1 MECKFTGNKD
11 NWGVNVKGDIDYFYQ
26 RMGVVQKDAIKT
38 TVLSFIGL
46 SLGYVNKAILFIA
59 LLTVEQV
66 GLMNL
71 VITVGMLFAQLS
83 NLGSI
88 YSTWRFFPFFRNEA
102 KNHYGFL
109 LMNMLIVLIG
119 ISIFTLLIFFF
130 NHSIV
135 DYYSEKSKLF
145 THYYLWV
152 IPLGIANIFFMLFE
166 SYLRGLYKN
175 VLPVFLQEI
184 FLRVLIFVLLL
195 LLAGKV
201 IDFNQFFIAHALVYF
216 IPCLVLLI
224 YLIRL
229 KELKFS
235 LRSITVPRR
244 FRKILVYFSMM
255 SYLNSLATLLV
266 ISMDAMMIASYIG
279 LEATGVYTTII
290 YLTSALMVPYRSI
303 IRVSSTLVAKYWQ
316 ARDMV
321 GMQDIYQKSSSI
333 GLIIG
338 LLGFLVIYLPIQE
351 LFSFIPA
358 YKSGI
363 NVFVILM
370 VGKIFDMYSGLNGTI
385 FSTSKKFRYDLIFTI
400 ILCSLVYFLNKLL
413 IPKYG
418 IDGAAISTSFAYVA
432 YNVLRCGFV
441 YYLFGLQPFN
451 MKQIKLIGLF
461 SLNVLLGVTFN
472 YYELFNDWN
481 VWLAIGVKEIVVL
494 IGFIVPIWLFNLEP
508 EIVNFTK
515 NSYNKWSARIR
526 K

>member
-1 MECKFTGNKD
+1 
-11 NWGVNVKGDIDYFYQ
+11 
-26 RMGVVQKDAIKT
+26 MGVVQKDAIKT

-71 VITVGMLFAQLS
+71 VITVGLLFAQLS

-88 YSTWRFFPFFRNEA
+88 YSTWRFFPFFRNAE

-109 LMNMLIVLIG
+109 LMNMLIVSIG
-119 ISIFTLLIFFF
+119 ICFFTLLILLFRG
-130 NHSIV
+130 SIV

-145 THYYLWV
+145 TYYYLWI
-152 IPLGIANIFFMLFE
+152 IPLGIANIFFLLFE

-175 VLPVFLQEI
+175 VIPVFLQEI
-184 FLRVLIFVLLL
+184 FLRVLIFILLL

-216 IPCLVLLI
+216 IPCILLMI

-235 LRSITVPRR
+235 LKSITVPRR
-244 FRKILVYFSMM
+244 FRKILVTFSLM
-255 SYLNSLATLLV
+255 SYLNTLATLLV
-266 ISMDAMMIASYIG
+266 ISMDAMMIASYLG

-303 IRVSSTLVAKYWQ
+303 VRVSSTLVAKYWQ
-316 ARDMV
+316 AKDMV

-338 LLGFLVIYLPIQE
+338 LLGFLVIFLPINE

-358 YKSGI
+358 YKSGV

-400 ILCSLVYFLNKLL
+400 ILCSLVYGLNKLL
-413 IPKYG
+413 IPIYG
-418 IDGAAISTSFAYVA
+418 IDGAAISTSFAYIA
-432 YNVLRCGFV
+432 YNVLRCFFV

-451 MKQIKLIGLF
+451 LKQVKLIILF
-461 SLNVLLGVTFN
+461 SIIVLVAVTFN
-472 YYELFNDWN
+472 NYELFKGWN
-481 VWLAIGVKEIVVL
+481 VWLAIGVKELVVL
-494 IGFIVPIWLFNLEP
+494 LGFIIPIWIFNLEP

-515 NSYNKWSARIR
+515 NSFNKWSARIR

>member
-1 MECKFTGNKD
+1 
-11 NWGVNVKGDIDYFYQ
+11 
-26 RMGVVQKDAIKT
+26 MGVVQKDAIKT

-71 VITVGMLFAQLS
+71 VITVGLLFAQLS

-88 YSTWRFFPFFRNEA
+88 YSTWRFFPFFRNAE

-109 LMNMLIVLIG
+109 LMNMLIVSIG
-119 ISIFTLLIFFF
+119 ICFFTLLILLFRG
-130 NHSIV
+130 SIV
-135 DYYSEKSKLF
+135 EYYSEKSKLF
-145 THYYLWV
+145 THYYLWL
-152 IPLGIANIFFMLFE
+152 IPLGIANIFFLLFE

-175 VLPVFLQEI
+175 VIPVFLQEI
-184 FLRVLIFVLLL
+184 FLRVLIFILLL

-216 IPCLVLLI
+216 IPFVILLI

-235 LRSITVPRR
+235 LKSITVPRR
-244 FRKILVYFSMM
+244 FRKILVTFSLM
-255 SYLNSLATLLV
+255 SYLNTLATLLV
-266 ISMDAMMIASYIG
+266 ISMDAMMIASYLG

-290 YLTSALMVPYRSI
+290 YLTSAIMVPYRSI
-303 IRVSSTLVAKYWQ
+303 VRVSSTLVAKYWQ
-316 ARDMV
+316 AKDMV

-338 LLGFLVIYLPIQE
+338 LLGFLVIFLPIHE

-400 ILCSLVYFLNKLL
+400 ILCSLVYGLNKLL
-413 IPKYG
+413 IPIYG

-451 MKQIKLIGLF
+451 LKQVKLIILF
-461 SLNVLLGVTFN
+461 SIIVLVAVTFN
-472 YYELFNDWN
+472 NYELFKGWN
-481 VWLAIGVKEIVVL
+481 VWLAIGVKELVVL
-494 IGFIVPIWLFNLEP
+494 VGFIVPIWIFNLEP
-508 EIVNFTK
+508 EIVNFTR
-515 NSYNKWSARIR
+515 NSFNKWSDRIR

>member
-1 MECKFTGNKD
+1 
-11 NWGVNVKGDIDYFYQ
+11 
-26 RMGVVQKDAIKT
+26 
-38 TVLSFIGL
+38 
-46 SLGYVNKAILFIA
+46 
-59 LLTVEQV
+59 
-66 GLMNL
+66 MNL
-71 VITVGMLFAQLS
+71 VITVGLLFAQLS

-88 YSTWRFFPFFRNEA
+88 YSTWRFFPFFRNAE

-109 LMNMLIVLIG
+109 LMNMLIVSIG
-119 ISIFTLLIFFF
+119 ICFFTLLILLFRD
-130 NHSIV
+130 SIV

-152 IPLGIANIFFMLFE
+152 IPLGIANIFFLLFE

-175 VLPVFLQEI
+175 VIPVFLQEI
-184 FLRVLIFVLLL
+184 FLRVLIFILLL

-201 IDFNQFFIAHALVYF
+201 IDFNQFFVAHALVYF
-216 IPCLVLLI
+216 IPCVILLI

-235 LRSITVPRR
+235 LKSITVPRR
-244 FRKILVYFSMM
+244 FRKILVTFSLM
-255 SYLNSLATLLV
+255 SYLNTLATLLV
-266 ISMDAMMIASYIG
+266 ISMDAMMIASYLG

-290 YLTSALMVPYRSI
+290 YLTSAIMVPYRSI
-303 IRVSSTLVAKYWQ
+303 VRVSSTLVAKYWQ
-316 ARDMV
+316 AKDMV

-338 LLGFLVIYLPIQE
+338 LLGFLVIFLPIHE

-385 FSTSKKFRYDLIFTI
+385 FSTSKKFRYDLIFTV
-400 ILCSLVYFLNKLL
+400 ILCSLVYGLNKLL
-413 IPKYG
+413 IPIYG

-451 MKQIKLIGLF
+451 LKQVKLIILF
-461 SLNVLLGVTFN
+461 LIIVLVAVTFN
-472 YYELFNDWN
+472 NYELFKGWN
-481 VWLAIGVKEIVVL
+481 VWLAIGVKELIVFV
-494 IGFIVPIWLFNLEP
+494 GFIIPIWIFNLEP

-515 NSYNKWSARIR
+515 NSFNKWSARIR

>member
-1 MECKFTGNKD
+1 
-11 NWGVNVKGDIDYFYQ
+11 
-26 RMGVVQKDAIKT
+26 MGVVQKDAIKT

-71 VITVGMLFAQLS
+71 VITVGLLFAQLS

-88 YSTWRFFPFFRNEA
+88 YSTWRFFPFFRNAE

-109 LMNMLIVLIG
+109 LMNMLIVSIG
-119 ISIFTLLIFFF
+119 ICFFALLILLFRG
-130 NHSIV
+130 SIV

-152 IPLGIANIFFMLFE
+152 IPLGIANIFFLLFE

-175 VLPVFLQEI
+175 VIPVFLQEI
-184 FLRVLIFVLLL
+184 FLRVLIFILLL

-216 IPCLVLLI
+216 IPCVILLI

-235 LRSITVPRR
+235 LKSITVPRR
-244 FRKILVYFSMM
+244 FRKILVTFSLM
-255 SYLNSLATLLV
+255 SYLNTLATLLV
-266 ISMDAMMIASYIG
+266 ISMDAMMIASYLG

-290 YLTSALMVPYRSI
+290 YLTSAIMVPYRSI
-303 IRVSSTLVAKYWQ
+303 VRVSSTLVAKYWQ
-316 ARDMV
+316 AKDMV

-338 LLGFLVIYLPIQE
+338 LLGFLVIFLPIHE

-358 YKSGI
+358 YISGI

-385 FSTSKKFRYDLIFTI
+385 FSTSKKFRYDLIFTV
-400 ILCSLVYFLNKLL
+400 ILCSLVYGLNKLL
-413 IPKYG
+413 IPIYG

-451 MKQIKLIGLF
+451 LKQVKLIILF
-461 SLNVLLGVTFN
+461 LIIVLVAVTFN
-472 YYELFNDWN
+472 NYELFKGWN
-481 VWLAIGVKEIVVL
+481 VWLAIGVKELIVLV
-494 IGFIVPIWLFNLEP
+494 GFIVPIWIFDLEP

-515 NSYNKWSARIR
+515 NSFNKWSARIR

>member
-1 MECKFTGNKD
+1 MECKFKGNKD

-71 VITVGMLFAQLS
+71 VITVGLLFAQLS

-88 YSTWRFFPFFRNEA
+88 YSTWRFFPFFRNQA

-119 ISIFTLLIFFF
+119 ISIFALLILFF
-130 NHSIV
+130 NQSII

-184 FLRVLIFVLLL
+184 FLRVLILVLLL

-216 IPCLVLLI
+216 IPCTVLLI

-229 KELKFS
+229 
-235 LRSITVPRR
+235 
-244 FRKILVYFSMM
+244 
-255 SYLNSLATLLV
+255 
-266 ISMDAMMIASYIG
+266 
-279 LEATGVYTTII
+279 I
-290 YLTSALMVPYRSI
+290 YY
-303 IRVSSTLVAKYWQ
+303 
-316 ARDMV
+316 
-321 GMQDIYQKSSSI
+321 
-333 GLIIG
+333 
-338 LLGFLVIYLPIQE
+338 
-351 LFSFIPA
+351 
-358 YKSGI
+358 
-363 NVFVILM
+363 
-370 VGKIFDMYSGLNGTI
+370 
-385 FSTSKKFRYDLIFTI
+385 
-400 ILCSLVYFLNKLL
+400 
-413 IPKYG
+413 
-418 IDGAAISTSFAYVA
+418 
-432 YNVLRCGFV
+432 
-441 YYLFGLQPFN
+441 
-451 MKQIKLIGLF
+451 KLI
-461 SLNVLLGVTFN
+461 
-472 YYELFNDWN
+472 
-481 VWLAIGVKEIVVL
+481 
-494 IGFIVPIWLFNLEP
+494 
-508 EIVNFTK
+508 
-515 NSYNKWSARIR
+515 
-526 K
+526 